1 MGMVIDYLILKQ
13 EAYRFILSRLIQR
26 GFRIVDKF

>member
-13 EAYRFILSRLIQR
+13 EVYRFTQSRLILT